1 MAKPYLEGKGWAT
14 RVRTKGYSR
23 YFSGY
28 PTAKKAQDA
37 AAEFLLEI
45 KRKGMP
51 AKLGPHRT
59 CLAVALQDYA
69 RERLPFHK
77 GAAQEARRINAYL
90 RACALPVVVLT
101 KKPKP
106 ITGKCYFDVSFR
118 DEPERAIP
126 SSLREHREMQANR
139 GKTTKRVQARLAR
152 KNFADITA
160 VDIQELV
167 DVMQK
172 DGYEPATVH
181 LERSLLRVV
190 FNYARKIWRWAEPV
204 INPATGIT
212 MPEIDNNRDRVVT
225 NEEWARIVE
234 ALNHYPNPYVV
245 PAFALLL
252 ETAMRCSEP
261 LVHACWQDIDWSRCV
276 LRLSDAKAGWREV
289 PLNPQAI
296 SILERLQAIVPSCA
310 PDASILPTTY
320 EALKKAWRTSCQE
333 AGVFGVNIHDLRH
346 TAATRYSLEFNG
358 DLPLL
363 KVITGHKT
371 IGQLMRYINVDSDD
385 AVNRMHKRTY
395 DDSNSPAGYV
405 LHRETN
411 TLPEESVVV
420 TDDETQIAFA
430 ENVILVDFS
439 RRAA

>member
-1 MAKPYLEGKGWAT
+1 M
-14 RVRTKGYSR
+14 
-23 YFSGY
+23 
-28 PTAKKAQDA
+28 
-37 AAEFLLEI
+37 
-45 KRKGMP
+45 
-51 AKLGPHRT
+51 
-59 CLAVALQDYA
+59 
-69 RERLPFHK
+69 
-77 GAAQEARRINAYL
+77 
-90 RACALPVVVLT
+90 LT

-126 SSLREHREMQANR
+126 SSLREHRQMQASR
-139 GKTTKRVQARLAR
+139 GKNTKRVQARLAR

-160 VDIQELV
+160 VDLQELV
-167 DVMQK
+167 DVMKK

-190 FNYARKIWRWAEPV
+190 FNYARKGWRWTEPA

-289 PLNPQAI
+289 PLNPLAI
-296 SILERLQAIVPSCA
+296 SILQRLQRARRRRPS
-310 PDASILPTTY
+310 Y
-320 EALKKAWRTSCQE
+320 R
-333 AGVFGVNIHDLRH
+333 R
-346 TAATRYSLEFNG
+346 R
-358 DLPLL
+358 
-363 KVITGHKT
+363 
-371 IGQLMRYINVDSDD
+371 MR
-385 AVNRMHKRTY
+385 R
-395 DDSNSPAGYV
+395 
-405 LHRETN
+405 
-411 TLPEESVVV
+411 
-420 TDDETQIAFA
+420 
-430 ENVILVDFS
+430 
-439 RRAA
+439 

>member
-1 MAKPYLEGKGWAT
+1 MAKPFREGKGWAI
-14 RVRTKGYSR
+14 RVRTKGYSE
-23 YFSGY
+23 YLSGY

-37 AAEFLLEI
+37 AAELLFEL
-45 KRKGMP
+45 KRKGVP

-77 GAAQEARRINAYL
+77 GAEQEARRINAYL

-101 KKPKP
+101 KKPRP
-106 ITGKCYFDVSFR
+106 ITGKCYFEVSFC
-118 DEPERAIP
+118 DESGRAIP
-126 SSLREHREMQANR
+126 SSLRVHRQEQAER
-139 GKTTKRVQARLAR
+139 GKKTKKAQARLAR
-152 KNFADITA
+152 KSFADVTA
-160 VDIQELV
+160 QDMQDLI
-167 DVMQK
+167 DVMK
-172 DGYEPATVH
+172 TDGYEPATVH

-190 FNYARKIWRWAEPV
+190 FNYARKVWRWTEPA

-212 MPEIDNNRDRVVT
+212 MPDIDNHRDRVVS

-261 LVHACWQDIDWSRCV
+261 LVHASWQDVDWSRCI

-310 PDASILPTTY
+310 PDAPVLQTTY
-320 EALKKAWRTSCQE
+320 EALKKAWRISCQV
-333 AGVFGVNIHDLRH
+333 AGVNGANIHDLRH

-358 DLPLL
+358 DFW
-363 KVITGHKT
+363 
-371 IGQLMRYINVDSDD
+371 
-385 AVNRMHKRTY
+385 
-395 DDSNSPAGYV
+395 
-405 LHRETN
+405 TN
-411 TLPEESVVV
+411 LWICS
-420 TDDETQIAFA
+420 AC
-430 ENVILVDFS
+430 
-439 RRAA
+439 